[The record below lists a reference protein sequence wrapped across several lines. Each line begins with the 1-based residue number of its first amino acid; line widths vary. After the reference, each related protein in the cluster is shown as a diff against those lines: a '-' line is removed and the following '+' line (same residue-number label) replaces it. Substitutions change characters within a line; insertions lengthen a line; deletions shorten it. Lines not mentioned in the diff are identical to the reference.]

1 MSSWTMKR
9 SRVAS
14 LLCRCGSHSL
24 LCVVVFVSAPLAPNA
39 RGERRATR
47 HRHPELGKKPAVWPV
62 RSTARSFWI
71 PGSWHLRIVY
81 TNAIPFLDP
90 RQEPNGAGQYPESD
104 R

>member
-1 MSSWTMKR
+1 LLVTVHNPVPRAFLRR
-9 SRVAS
+9 SY
-14 LLCRCGSHSL
+14 
-24 LCVVVFVSAPLAPNA
+24 
-39 RGERRATR
+39 
-47 HRHPELGKKPAVWPV
+47 
-62 RSTARSFWI
+62 WI